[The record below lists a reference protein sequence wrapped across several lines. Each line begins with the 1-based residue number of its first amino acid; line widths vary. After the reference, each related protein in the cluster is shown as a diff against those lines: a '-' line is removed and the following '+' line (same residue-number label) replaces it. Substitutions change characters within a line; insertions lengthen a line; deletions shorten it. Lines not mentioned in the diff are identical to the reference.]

1 MIPAGQTTT
10 PVTRHPMAH
19 ADLVVTLL
27 RETGRAAG
35 LSASEW
41 DLLVRQAR
49 HADVMGQ
56 LHARLSDAGQLDALP
71 ETARRHLDTAWKL
84 SLRHR
89 LAVRWE
95 LLGIASTLAP
105 LNIPVVLLKGAAYYA
120 AGRMA
125 ARGRLFTDV
134 DILVPKAALDAVERT
149 FIRNGWVPTHL
160 NTYDQRYYRQ
170 WMHELPPMQHA
181 RRGTLIDIHHTL
193 LPPTSGVR
201 CDAAALIAA
210 ALPLEDAELGA
221 CKVLAPDDMLLHSAT
236 HLFYGEFDRALRE
249 LVDLDQLI
257 RELGTTPGFWTATI
271 ARARQ
276 LDLLNPLHH
285 AVRYTHLLLGTPIP
299 DAVLRAQLDPT
310 INAVRQRLLDALFLR
325 AFRPDHVSCND
336 AATRLAR
343 WLAFVRSHW
352 LRMPLHLL
360 APHLFYKAVIAPRK
374 EEAG

>member
-1 MIPAGQTTT
+1 
-10 PVTRHPMAH
+10 MAH
-19 ADLVVTLL
+19 SDLVVTLL
-27 RETGRAAG
+27 REPGNAAG
-35 LSASEW
+35 FSTSEW

-56 LHARLSDAGQLDALP
+56 LHARLSDAGQLGNLP
-71 ETARRHLDTAWKL
+71 EAARRHLDTAWNL
-84 SLRHR
+84 SQRHR

-95 LLGIASTLAP
+95 LLGIANTLAP

-134 DILVPKAALDAVERT
+134 DILVPKAALDSVERI
-149 FIRNGWVPTHL
+149 FIRSGWVPTHL
-160 NTYDQRYYRQ
+160 NAYDQRYYRQ

-193 LPPTSGVR
+193 LPPTTGVN

-210 ALPLEDAELGA
+210 AQPLEDAELA
-221 CKVLAPDDMLLHSAT
+221 AFKVLAPSDMLLHSAT
-236 HLFYGEFDRALRE
+236 HLFYGEFDRGLRE

-257 RELGTTPGFWTATI
+257 RELGTEPDFWAATVD
-271 ARARQ
+271 RARQ

-299 DAVLRAQLDPT
+299 DVVLRAPLDPT
-310 INAVRQRLLDALFLR
+310 IDAIRQRLLDALFLR

-352 LRMPLHLL
+352 LRMPVHLL
-360 APHLFYKAVIAPRK
+360 VPHLFYKAVIAPRK
-374 EEAG
+374 EAAGA

>member
-1 MIPAGQTTT
+1 
-10 PVTRHPMAH
+10 MAH
-19 ADLVVTLL
+19 SDLVVTLL
-27 RETGRAAG
+27 REPGNATR

-41 DLLVRQAR
+41 DVLVRQAR

-56 LHARLSDAGQLDALP
+56 LHARLSDAFQLDNVP
-71 ETARRHLDTAWKL
+71 ETARQYLETAWNL

-89 LAVRWE
+89 LSVRWE
-95 LLGIASTLAP
+95 LLGIADTLAP

-125 ARGRLFTDV
+125 AKGRLFTDV
-134 DILVPKAALDAVERT
+134 DILVPKSELDAVEQL

-160 NTYDQRYYRQ
+160 NAYDQRYYRE

-201 CDAAALIAA
+201 CDPAALIAS
-210 ALPLEDAELGA
+210 ALPLEDTELGA
-221 CKVLAPDDMLLHSAT
+221 FKVLAPGDMLLHSAT
-236 HLFYGEFDRALRE
+236 HLFYGEFDRGLRE

-257 RELGTTPGFWTATI
+257 RELGTEPGFWPSTI
-271 ARARQ
+271 NRARQ

-299 DAVLRAQLDPT
+299 NEVLRTALDPSVGAT
-310 INAVRQRLLDALFLR
+310 RQRLLDALFLR
-325 AFRPDHVSCND
+325 AFRPDHGSCND
-336 AATRLAR
+336 FGTRLAR

-352 LRMPLHLL
+352 LKMPIHLL
-360 APHLFYKAVIAPRK
+360 VPHLLYKSLIAPHK
-374 EEAG
+374 EEAKTG

>member
-1 MIPAGQTTT
+1 
-10 PVTRHPMAH
+10 MAH
-19 ADLVVTLL
+19 SDLVVTLL
-27 RETGRAAG
+27 REPGNATN

-41 DLLVRQAR
+41 DVLVRQAR

-56 LHARLSDAGQLDALP
+56 LYARLSDVFQIGNVP
-71 ETARRHLDTAWKL
+71 EAARQHLEAAWNL

-95 LLGIASTLAP
+95 LLGIADTLAP

-134 DILVPKAALDAVERT
+134 DILVPKSSLDVVEQA

-160 NTYDQRYYRQ
+160 NTYDQRYYRK

-193 LPPTSGVR
+193 LPPTAGVR

-210 ALPLEDAELGA
+210 SKPLEDAELGTF
-221 CKVLAPDDMLLHSAT
+221 KVLAPSDMLLHSAT
-236 HLFYGEFDRALRE
+236 HLFYGEFDRGLRE

-257 RELGTTPGFWTATI
+257 RELAIDPGFWPATI
-271 ARARQ
+271 NRARQ
-276 LDLLNPLHH
+276 LGLLNPLHH

-299 DAVLRAQLDPT
+299 EEVLREPLDP
-310 INAVRQRLLDALFLR
+310 AMSSARQRLLDALFLR
-325 AFRPDHVSCND
+325 AFRPDHISCND
-336 AATRLAR
+336 TSTRLAR

-352 LRMPLHLL
+352 LRMPVHLL
-360 APHLFYKAVIAPRK
+360 VPHLIYKSLVTLRK
-374 EEAG
+374 KEAGG

>member
-1 MIPAGQTTT
+1 
-10 PVTRHPMAH
+10 MAH
-19 ADLVVTLL
+19 SDLVVSLL
-27 RETGRAAG
+27 REPGNATK

-41 DLLVRQAR
+41 DVLVRQAR

-56 LHARLSDAGQLDALP
+56 LYARLSDALQLESVPAAALQHL
-71 ETARRHLDTAWKL
+71 ETAWNL

-95 LLGIASTLAP
+95 LLGIADTLAP
-105 LNIPVVLLKGAAYYA
+105 LNITIVLLKGAAYYA

-125 ARGRLFTDV
+125 ARGRLFNDV
-134 DILVPKAALDAVERT
+134 DILVAKSALEAVEQV

-160 NTYDQRYYRQ
+160 NAYDQRYYRK

-181 RRGTLIDIHHTL
+181 RRGTLIDIHHAL
-193 LPPTSGVR
+193 LPPTTGVR
-201 CDAAALIAA
+201 CDAAALIESTQ
-210 ALPLEDAELGA
+210 PLGDTELGA
-221 CKVLAPDDMLLHSAT
+221 FKILAPGDMLLHSAT
-236 HLFYGEFDRALRE
+236 HLFYGEFDRGLRE

-257 RELGTTPGFWTATI
+257 RELGAEPGFWPSTI
-271 ARARQ
+271 DRARQ

-299 DAVLRAQLDPT
+299 DEVLMTTVDPSVSA
-310 INAVRQRLLDALFLR
+310 IHQRLLDALFLR
-325 AFRPDHVSCND
+325 AFRPDHASCND

-352 LRMPLHLL
+352 LRMPVHLL
-360 APHLFYKAVIAPRK
+360 VPHLLRKSLFASGKEKAEV
-374 EEAG
+374 

>member
-1 MIPAGQTTT
+1 
-10 PVTRHPMAH
+10 MAH

-27 RETGRAAG
+27 REPGNATR
-35 LSASEW
+35 LSTHEW
-41 DLLVRQAR
+41 DQLVRQAR

-56 LHARLSDAGQLDALP
+56 LHARLSDAGQLGNVP
-71 ETARRHLDTAWKL
+71 EAARRHLETAWNL

-95 LLGIASTLAP
+95 LLGIAETLAP
-105 LNIPVVLLKGAAYYA
+105 LHLPVVLLKGAAYYA
-120 AGRMA
+120 AGRLA

-134 DILVPKAALDAVERT
+134 DILVPKVALDSVEQV
-149 FIRNGWVPTHL
+149 FIRNGWVPTHM
-160 NTYDQRYYRQ
+160 NAYDQRYYRE

-193 LPPTSGVR
+193 LPPTTGVR

-210 ALPLEDAELGA
+210 AQPLEDTELA
-221 CKVLAPDDMLLHSAT
+221 AFKVLAPSDMLLHSAT
-236 HLFYGEFDRALRE
+236 HLFYGEFDRGLRE

-257 RELGTTPGFWTATI
+257 RELGNEPDFWPATI
-271 ARARQ
+271 DRAKQ

-285 AVRYTHLLLGTPIP
+285 AVRYTHLLLHTPIP
-299 DAVLRAQLDPT
+299 EGVLRTTLDPSMGT
-310 INAVRQRLLDALFLR
+310 IRQRLLDALFLR

-352 LRMPLHLL
+352 LRMPVHLL
-360 APHLFYKAVIAPRK
+360 VPHLLYKAVITPHK
-374 EEAG
+374 DEGGV